1 MLYKAQTAGKRVY
14 VFSAHSHYY
23 QENIFDTAHYQG
35 KVLPG
40 WTIGTAGAQQYIYPS
55 FWSYIRYGYALV
67 EIRGDGTMNLQFV
80 PVTRNM
86 APFASGKGAEELTQY
101 CFEQNHRP
109 GKKDSKLKS
118 CVCNEAK

>member
-1 MLYKAQTAGKRVY
+1 
-14 VFSAHSHYY
+14 
-23 QENIFDTAHYQG
+23 
-35 KVLPG
+35 
-40 WTIGTAGAQQYIYPS
+40 
-55 FWSYIRYGYALV
+55 
-67 EIRGDGTMNLQFV
+67 MNLQFV